1 MDKQVISKELAE
13 LLYNKGVIVPSIL
26 CYNDEQVINSEVVEK
41 YGELSDDGYYE
52 LTEEG
57 GGDLKWDY
65 VYVYE
70 TQLLHR
76 SDVWIRRNFYPAP
89 TIDQVINYLY
99 EQHKI
104 FINVSLCSCGF
115 RVSIYENVN
124 RCDDYEFEYNEV
136 MYDAIA
142 YEHPTEAKLVGLEW
156 VIKHMSIL

>member
-1 MDKQVISKELAE
+1 MEKQVISKELAE
-13 LLYNKGVIVPSIL
+13 LFYNKGVVIPSIL
-26 CYNDEQVINSEVVEK
+26 CYNDEQVINPEVIEK

-76 SDVWIRRNFYPAP
+76 SDVWLLRNFCPAP

-99 EQHKI
+99 EQYHI
-104 FINVSLCSCGF
+104 FINVSLYPSGF
-115 RVSIYENVN
+115 RVSVYESVN
-124 RCDDYEFEYNEV
+124 RCDDYDFVYDEV
-136 MYDAIA
+136 MYDVTA
-142 YEHPTEAKLVGLEW
+142 YEHPTEAKLAGLKW
-156 VIKHMSIL
+156 AIKYMSLL